1 MVAYEITA
9 VVEPHLAEAYEHFMR
24 REHIP
29 HLMATGCFVSA
40 SLARSSAGRYRIRYE
55 AESQAE
61 LDRYLAT
68 HAAHLRGE
76 FNRHFPA
83 GVTLAR
89 EVWAA
94 LERWAPPG

>member
-1 MVAYEITA
+1 MVTYEITT
-9 VVEPHLAEAYEHFMR
+9 VVEPQLAEAYEHYMR

-61 LDRYLAT
+61 LDRYLGRTPRICEASST
-68 HAAHLRGE
+68 
-76 FNRHFPA
+76 A
-83 GVTLAR
+83 GSRRA
-89 EVWAA
+89 
-94 LERWAPPG
+94 

>member
-1 MVAYEITA
+1 MVIYEVTA
-9 VVEPHLAEAYEHFMR
+9 VVEPQLVEAYELFMR

-29 HLMATGCFVSA
+29 HLLATGCFVGA
-40 SLARSSAGRYRIRYE
+40 SLARSSAGRYRIRYD

-68 HAAHLRGE
+68 HAARLRDE
-76 FNRHFPA
+76 FARHFPA

-89 EVWAA
+89 EVWTGV
-94 LERWAPPG
+94 ERWDAPG